1 MAREKI
7 LVVDDEKGMREMLKA
22 FFEEEGYIV
31 DVSPNGNKALELIE
45 RSSYDLVITDMVMPQ
60 MDGIKLMKKMKEKG
74 CNAITIMI
82 TAYAT
87 AESAVEAM
95 KLGAYDYIIK
105 PFKLDELRIIV
116 RNALDKRRL
125 ERENIL
131 LRKEVEKTYCF
142 ENIIGKSPSMLSL
155 FELIKKVSGI
165 KVNVLIVGESGTGK
179 ELVARAIHFNS
190 PRKDGPFIAINCS
203 AIPPTL
209 LESELFGHVKGA
221 FTGAISNKEGLFE
234 LANGGTI
241 FLDEICEIPPSLQVK
256 LLRAIQEKSFRRVGG
271 VEDIEVDVR
280 IISATNRD
288 IELEVKEGRF
298 RDDLYYRLN
307 VIQIRIPPLRERK
320 EDIPLLVEHFIKKFS
335 SEFNKDIKG
344 IKPEAMRILMSYDFP
359 GNVREL
365 ENFIERAVALESGEY
380 ISEDV
385 LPEELRGRFEK
396 IPPFKYD
403 IPPEGIDL
411 EKTLSEI
418 ERHILLQALKKA
430 DGVQKKA
437 ASLLNLTPR
446 SFRYRLEKYGV
457 YLEEEEEGG

>member
-1 MAREKI
+1 MAKERI

-22 FFEEEGYIV
+22 FFEEEGYRV
-31 DVSPNGNKALELIE
+31 DVSPNGNRALELIE
-45 RSSYDLVITDMVMPQ
+45 RLSYDLVITDMVMPQ
-60 MDGIKLMKKMKEKG
+60 MDGIKLMRKMREMG
-74 CNAITIMI
+74 CDAITIMI

-131 LRKEVEKTYCF
+131 LRKEVEKTYSF
-142 ENIIGKSPSMLSL
+142 ENIIGKSASMLSL

-190 PRKDGPFIAINCS
+190 PRKDGPFVAINCS

-241 FLDEICEIPPSLQVK
+241 FLDEICEISPSLQVK
-256 LLRAIQEKSFRRVGG
+256 LLRAIQERCFRRVGG

-307 VIQIRIPPLRERK
+307 VIQVRIPPLRERK
-320 EDIPLLVEHFIKKFS
+320 EDIPLLAEHFIKKFS
-335 SEFNKDIKG
+335 NEFSKDIKG

-457 YLEEEEEGG
+457 YLEEEENGG